1 LVRDVE
7 TADRHIRKHVRAR
20 HGVAGVINLR
30 RSRGVE
36 SPGDRC
42 VRLDPQIRTMGEM
55 SRETIEDHLGP
66 LPSCV
71 DLDAERLAVDSAEGK
86 YINESGKI
94 E

>member
-1 LVRDVE
+1 
-7 TADRHIRKHVRAR
+7 
-20 HGVAGVINLR
+20 
-30 RSRGVE
+30 
-36 SPGDRC
+36 
-42 VRLDPQIRTMGEM
+42 MGEM